1 MITVESQGGL
11 GNQLFQVA
19 LSLEL
24 STTFSERVQIDTW
37 RHSLRGARKLE
48 VPCHD
53 LGIQVVE
60 SRPTFLTSN
69 GLLGKV
75 GRTIRNQVATGLYVE
90 SGYDFD
96 PSVFYEPHKF
106 RFTGYF
112 QSWKYSIDSIRLI
125 SQVFD
130 DYRCNSKWVNVHGQH
145 LEDKGPWFAVHVRM
159 GDYLTSQ
166 GQRNHGSIPLD
177 YYKMAFELASRE
189 CPLARP
195 VIFSDDPDLAHRLLE
210 VTPPGVEMFRPEHSG
225 TALENLLLMSSASAI
240 VTANSSFSWWAARLG
255 ELKGRS
261 IYAPSTWYPPPVGT
275 PADLIPASWTI
286 I

>member
-24 STTFSERVQIDTW
+24 SKTFSESVQMDTW
-37 RHSLRGARKLE
+37 RHSVRGARKFE

-60 SRPTFLTSN
+60 SHPRFLTSR
-69 GLLGKV
+69 GLIGKV
-75 GRTIRNQVATGLYVE
+75 GRTIRNQIDTQLYVE
-90 SGYDFD
+90 SGHDFD
-96 PSVFYEPHKF
+96 PSVFYEPHKL

-125 SQVFD
+125 SQFFD
-130 DYRCNSKWVNVHGQH
+130 EYCHNSKWVKVQNQY
-145 LEDKGPWFAVHVRM
+145 LDDEGPWFAVHVRM

-166 GQRNHGSIPLD
+166 GQSNHGSTPVD
-177 YYKMAFELASRE
+177 YYIRAFELISKE
-189 CPLARP
+189 YPLARP
-195 VIFSDDPDLAHRLLE
+195 VVFSDSPDLAHRLLE
-210 VTPPGVEMFRPEHSG
+210 FSQSRFEIFRPEPSG
-225 TALENLLLMSSASAI
+225 TALENLLLMSNASAI

-275 PADLIPASWTI
+275 PADLIPGSWTVI
-286 I
+286 